1 VTDFAASWLDLR
13 EPVDHRSR
21 NRALAR
27 ALSAHVGGRE
37 ELTIADLGCGTG
49 SNLRASAPLLPPA
62 QFWTLIDASQEL
74 LAAAVDRLQAWA
86 DQADWEG
93 ETLLLAKAGKRIR
106 AEFRRADLA
115 RDLDA
120 ALGRADL
127 VTASALFD
135 LVSAEFIGRFTA
147 SVSRGRSAFYGVL
160 TYDGRQDWTPA
171 DEADADLL
179 DAFNVHQRCDKGF
192 GPAAGP
198 EASARLGDALRAAGY
213 AVWQG
218 DSAWRL
224 RPGEGALIAQLAAGV
239 ADAARQTG
247 LVDRARIERW
257 RVLERTG
264 ALVGHTDLLA
274 LPCQPGA

>member
-1 VTDFAASWLDLR
+1 MTDFAASWLDLR

-21 NRALAR
+21 NTGLAR

-37 ELTIADLGCGTG
+37 ELAIADLGCGTG

-62 QFWTLIDASQEL
+62 QRWTLIDASQEL

-86 DQADWEG
+86 DQAEWEG

-106 AEFRRADLA
+106 AEFLRADLA

-120 ALGRADL
+120 ALERADL
-127 VTASALFD
+127 VSASALFD
-135 LVSAEFIGRFTA
+135 LVSADFIGRFAA
-147 SVSRGRSAFYGVL
+147 SLSRRRSAFYSVL
-160 TYDGRQDWTPA
+160 TYDGRQGWTPA
-171 DEADADLL
+171 GEADADLL
-179 DAFNVHQRCDKGF
+179 DAFNAHQRRDKGF

-213 AVWQG
+213 AVLQG

-224 RPGEGALIAQLAAGV
+224 GPGEGALIAQLAAGV
-239 ADAARQTG
+239 ADAAWQTG

-257 RVLERTG
+257 RGLEHTG

-274 LPCQPGA
+274 LPCRAA